1 MASRRRQTTYDC
13 SAFRPLA
20 RAVMRV
26 PPLPFK
32 TLAKL
37 VQAPGG
43 IEKELTAAEKLL
55 GPDILVLAKPR
66 TAVTE
71 ALDTAFAA
79 RARGW

>member
-20 RAVMRV
+20 LAVMRV

-37 VQAPGG
+37 VQAPGAHREG
-43 IEKELTAAEKLL
+43 A
-55 GPDILVLAKPR
+55 DR
-66 TAVTE
+66 
-71 ALDTAFAA
+71 
-79 RARGW
+79 R

>member
-37 VQAPGG
+37 VQARRNS
-43 IEKELTAAEKLL
+43 E
-55 GPDILVLAKPR
+55 
-66 TAVTE
+66 E
-71 ALDTAFAA
+71 ARSAC
-79 RARGW
+79 R